1 MQIHVDRSGQRFG
14 PYSLE
19 DVNRYLADGTLL
31 PSDIGWHEGAAN
43 WMPLT
48 KIAGVVAG
56 GGPPGPPAPT
66 AADAAGASGPPAA
79 PTAADAAKPKAPE
92 MVGAGAPASKG
103 KGGAAIKIVA
113 IVLLIAGLGAG
124 GYFFI
129 YPKYFAKGGSDNNG
143 TSASTAAW
151 QTMPGGAPILGG
163 ADVVFHL
170 KAGEIFKSPLV
181 QQQLAAAP
189 DAGMIINMMQQNS
202 GIGPGD
208 LLDLTISVTGVSTVA
223 QSVDDPDKSEDA
235 FVKGLKSG
243 KVKYGLVLR
252 SSKSVDKT
260 KIEELITQGG
270 DKPDFN
276 PAGMEEKTHS
286 KTKYYLFKNDNPPE
300 PDFAAYFADDK
311 TLIFGLE
318 SVVQSHI
325 DLAGKISARPGL
337 EFLDTK
343 QQITIAY
350 LPPDNKA
357 IETGVTKILAEM
369 KIPPDAPPILKELSE
384 TAKKTLESIKKV
396 GAAALSGGVTST
408 GLQLV
413 ASANFSDADAAKGFV
428 DNFNKLLKD
437 AQQIPEVAQGLLAAQ
452 GVGVMVPSAKS
463 KEKQASLTLAIPMDA
478 MDSLGGMLGGLTGN
492 GGGSPG
498 GGSARHSQAT
508 LKRWA
513 LLKQTVGNN
522 QWPAHT
528 IVQKNLGKADN
539 TQQNVTMNTRLVLTA
554 GAAMPTLR
562 NTPQVPG
569 CIRWDYFDA
578 PQGQRAIHLYFNPKN
593 GQMIGVH
600 WFESGPR
607 KIGIPGAGSGGGR
620 PARPGGNRPNGTRPQ
635 GGRKGFPGGNTKG
648 GFRPKGSRPNGAQR
662 SPLPDT
668 AGQATSN
675 SPTQSAAEAQ
685 QRLKGSWV
693 RTTGSEV
700 TLTFGDNNRFSTN
713 AGSGPK
719 TGNYRII
726 GVSGNNITFTG
737 LHSAN
742 IASLTLNGPGEFTVR
757 QSSMLGVIPKGT
769 FKRR

>member
-1 MQIHVDRSGQRFG
+1 MQIHVDRGGQRFG

-31 PSDIGWHEGAAN
+31 PSDIGWHEGAAD

-437 AQQIPEVAQGLLAAQ
+437 AQQMPEVAQGLLAAQ

-478 MDSLGGMLGGLTGN
+478 LDSLGGLIGGMAG
-492 GGGSPG
+492 G
-498 GGSARHSQAT
+498 GGSAGHSQDT
-508 LKRWA
+508 VKRWT
-513 LLKQTVGNN
+513 LLSQNVGRN
-522 QWPAHT
+522 QWPHYTA
-528 IVQKNLGKADN
+528 VQKSLGNASK
-539 TQQNVTMNTRLVLTA
+539 QQKNITMNTRAILSS
-554 GAAMPTLR
+554 GAVIGMAR
-562 NTPQVPG
+562 NISQVPG
-569 CIRWDYFDA
+569 CHRWDYFND

-593 GQMIGVH
+593 GQLIGVH

-607 KIGIPGAGSGGGR
+607 KIGPPRVGGG
-620 PARPGGNRPNGTRPQ
+620 NDRPNGSRPTVPRQ
-635 GGRKGFPGGNTKG
+635 PGRNTKG
-648 GFRPKGSRPNGAQR
+648 GEENRQKGSRPKGVQPRGPGAQR

-675 SPTQSAAEAQ
+675 SPPQSAAEAQ

-757 QSSMLGVIPKGT
+757 QSSMLGVIPKGR